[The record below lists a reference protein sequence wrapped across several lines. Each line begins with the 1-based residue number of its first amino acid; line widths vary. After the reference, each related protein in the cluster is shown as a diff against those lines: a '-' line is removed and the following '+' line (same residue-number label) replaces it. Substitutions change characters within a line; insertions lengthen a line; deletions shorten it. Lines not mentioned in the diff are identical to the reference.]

1 MPLTRN
7 EMIALTAG
15 IAVGA
20 IAGANVDKIKTAVA
34 GLLGLVSDGMGE
46 GYASVAQKV
55 AEHVE
60 SIQDAVA
67 EAKNKPAVTT
77 SA

>member
-20 IAGANVDKIKTAVA
+20 FAGANVDKIKSAVA
-34 GLLGLVSDGMGE
+34 GLLGLVSDGVGE
-46 GYASVAQKV
+46 SYAGVAQKV

-67 EAKNKPAVTT
+67 ESKAKPEVVTT
-77 SA
+77 S

>member
-20 IAGANVDKIKTAVA
+20 FAGANADKIKGALA
-34 GLLGLVSDGMGE
+34 GLLGLVSDGVGE
-46 GYASVAQKV
+46 SYASVAQKV
-55 AEHVE
+55 AEQVE

-67 EAKNKPAVTT
+67 ENKSKPQVVQAG
-77 SA
+77 

>member
-20 IAGANVDKIKTAVA
+20 FAGANVDKIKGAVA
-34 GLLGLVSDGMGE
+34 GLLGLVTDGVGE
-46 GYASVAQKV
+46 SYASVAQKV

-60 SIQDAVA
+60 SLQDAVA
-67 EAKNKPAVTT
+67 ENKTKPEVTV
-77 SA
+77 S

>member
-20 IAGANVDKIKTAVA
+20 FAGANVDKIKSAVA
-34 GLLGLVSDGMGE
+34 GLLGLVSDGVGE
-46 GYASVAQKV
+46 SYASVAQKV

-67 EAKNKPAVTT
+67 ESKSKPAVTQ
-77 SA
+77 S

>member
-34 GLLGLVSDGMGE
+34 GLLGLVTDGVGE
-46 GYASVAQKV
+46 SYASVAQKV

-60 SIQDAVA
+60 SIQDTVA
-67 EAKNKPAVTT
+67 ESKTRPEATT
-77 SA
+77 S

>member
-7 EMIALTAG
+7 EVIALTAG

-20 IAGANVDKIKTAVA
+20 FAGANADKIKGAVA
-34 GLLGLVSDGMGE
+34 GLLGLFSDGVGE
-46 GYASVAQKV
+46 SYASVAQKV

-67 EAKNKPAVTT
+67 ESKNKPVVTQ
-77 SA
+77 S

>member
-20 IAGANVDKIKTAVA
+20 FAGANVDKIKSAVA
-34 GLLGLVSDGMGE
+34 GLLGLVSDGVGE
-46 GYASVAQKV
+46 SYASVAQKV

-67 EAKNKPAVTT
+67 ESKTKPTVTQ
-77 SA
+77 S

>member
-1 MPLTRN
+1 
-7 EMIALTAG
+7 MIALTAG

-20 IAGANVDKIKTAVA
+20 FAGANVDKIKSAVA
-34 GLLGLVSDGMGE
+34 GLLGLVSDGVGE
-46 GYASVAQKV
+46 SYASVAQKV

-67 EAKNKPAVTT
+67 ESKTKPTVTQ
-77 SA
+77 S